1 VGRWPAAHSLRDLAD
16 PELGAEDELA
26 GLPSV
31 GPDKARALVAAARAR
46 APKAS
51 PPAAAAR

>member
-1 VGRWPAAHSLRDLAD
+1 LWDLAD
-16 PELGAEDELA
+16 SELGAEDELA

-31 GPDKARALVAAARAR
+31 GADKARALVAAAWAR

-51 PPAAAAR
+51 PPVAAAR

>member
-1 VGRWPAAHSLRDLAD
+1 LRDLAD